1 MTVRN
6 ESGTAVTVT
15 SNASTDS
22 AWTGCE
28 HDGTGGIDDV
38 GTSGSIVLGTTQ
50 PGVGTLN
57 YTAGSS
63 PGPLDENDNKDPKAS
78 VNHLYGLSPVFAVAA
93 AVVTPPEVVEP
104 PPYLAPGEVPVDWS
118 LKPAGL
124 EAGDR
129 FRLLF
134 LSSTQRNAESTD
146 IADYNSFV
154 QGLAGAGHADIQ
166 AYGSQFRAVA
176 CTSAVDAV
184 DNTATTGTGV
194 RIYWLGGAKAADGY
208 ADFYDGSLG

>member
-78 VNHLYGLSPVFAVAA
+78 VNHLYGLSPVFVVMPAAPVEVA
-93 AVVTPPEVVEP
+93 
-104 PPYLAPGEVPVDWS
+104 VDWA

-134 LSSTQRNAESTD
+134 LSSTMRNGESTD
-146 IADYNSFV
+146 IADYNGFV

-166 AYGSQFRAVA
+166 DYGSQFRAVA
-176 CTSAVDAV
+176 CTAARGRAVQHRD
-184 DNTATTGTGV
+184 D
-194 RIYWLGGAKAADGY
+194 RDGGPDLLAGRCQ
-208 ADFYDGSLG
+208 GGRRLRGLL